1 MKMSRIDQLGQALAY
16 YISNPVD
23 AIEIGGVSSQLNE
36 IIKIQ
41 TKGNKRLRDK
51 VFEWL
56 EYYIEGEGTT
66 VEEYIDDI
74 QAAFDDYDKNFY
86 E

>member
-1 MKMSRIDQLGQALAY
+1 MRRIEQLGQALAY
-16 YISNPVD
+16 YISNPVGG
-23 AIEIGGVSSQLNE
+23 IEIGGVSSQLNE

-41 TKGNKRLRDK
+41 TRGNKKLREK

-66 VEEYIDDI
+66 IDEYFCNV